1 MGTLPYISTIL
12 PVSRGVQR
20 VKEIISS
27 YGVKFKAGILM
38 RERGGG
44 GGGGDSA
51 REKQR
56 ARETDGQSGGDD
68 SSYCVFIVS
77 SMYNKVIFNN

>member
-12 PVSRGVQR
+12 PVSRGIQH

-38 RERGGG
+38 RERE
-44 GGGGDSA
+44 SERT
-51 REKQR
+51 RERERERER
-56 ARETDGQSGGDD
+56 ARERQSDGDD
-68 SSYCVFIVS
+68 SSYCVFILS
-77 SMYNKVIFNN
+77 SMYNKVICNT

>member
-44 GGGGDSA
+44 GGGGRQRSRETA
-51 REKQR
+51 RER
-56 ARETDGQSGGDD
+56 DRRTEWW
-68 SSYCVFIVS
+68 
-77 SMYNKVIFNN
+77 

>member
-12 PVSRGVQR
+12 PVSGEVQR

-38 RERGGG
+38 RERE
-44 GGGGDSA
+44 
-51 REKQR
+51 RERERERAHDRETAR
-56 ARETDGQSGGDD
+56 ARETE
-68 SSYCVFIVS
+68 
-77 SMYNKVIFNN
+77 